1 MHRLPKVLA
10 LLFAMLPVTALV
22 AVAQGT
28 TNTTF
33 TYQGLLKMNDKLAT
47 GRFDFLFSL
56 YDGPDPFYATL
67 IDEDSHLGVE
77 VKNGIFTVDLDFGE
91 GIFNGAY
98 QVWLETCVQESDTMN
113 MVCLRPLHKINSV
126 PYATFANNA
135 GNSDTL
141 DDLDSTDFL
150 RRTAGCD
157 ICIGHA
163 DSNGDE
169 PDREQC
175 FDLSSDGRNDDNY
188 LQFSGD
194 VDGNDHLWIW
204 MECP

>member
-1 MHRLPKVLA
+1 MHRLPKVLV
-10 LLFAMLPVTALV
+10 LFLAMLPVTALM
-22 AVAQGT
+22 AVAQGST
-28 TNTTF
+28 PTTF
-33 TYQGLLKMNDKLAT
+33 TYQGLLKMDGKSAT
-47 GRFDFLFSL
+47 GTFDFLFSL
-56 YDGPDPFYATL
+56 YDGPEPLYANL
-67 IDEDSHLGVE
+67 IAEDSHLDVE
-77 VKNGIFTVDLDFGE
+77 VKGGIFTVDLDFGE

-98 QVWLETCVQESDTMN
+98 EVWLETCVQESDTGN
-113 MVCLRPLHKINSV
+113 MVCLRPLHRINSV

-135 GNSDTL
+135 GNADTL

-163 DSNGDE
+163 DSNGSQ

-175 FDLSSDGRNDDNY
+175 FDLSTDGRNNDNY

-194 VDGNDHLWIW
+194 VDRNDRLWIW